1 MSDNKGDGVAPGSQ
15 VGDGTQDNNQA
26 TKDFV
31 AYDTYNRAVGDIK
44 KHKDRASQLE
54 QELHDLRQKDLERD
68 GNLQKMLEAEKER
81 RIKAEANLSKVA
93 ERYSYEKVSS
103 AVQAKASEA
112 GAKNVNL
119 LMRAYEKDIK
129 SLDFGDDFSPN
140 EDQLSG
146 LVDLMKK
153 ESPELFGKSAPKI
166 KDGQTNVNTATKTED
181 LSSKSTEDIRKEL
194 GIG

>member
-15 VGDGTQDNNQA
+15 VGDGTPDKTQT

-31 AYDTYNRAVGDIK
+31 AYETYNRAVGDIK
-44 KHKDRASQLE
+44 KHKDRAAQLE
-54 QELHDLRQKDLERD
+54 QEIHDLKQKDLQRD
-68 GNLQKMLEAEKER
+68 GDLQKMLEAERER
-81 RIKAEANLSKVA
+81 RIKAETNLNKVA

-112 GAKNVNL
+112 GAKNVNI
-119 LMRAYEKDIK
+119 LMKAYEKDIK
-129 SLDFGDDFSPN
+129 GLSFGDDFSPDQ
-140 EDQLSG
+140 DQLSG

-166 KDGQTNVNTATKTED
+166 KDGQTNVNTTTKTED
-181 LSSKSTEDIRKEL
+181 LSQKSTDDIRKEL
-194 GIG
+194 GL